1 MMQGR
6 PWMALAMTAS
16 PPARP
21 LLLLTLLPRVARFLW
36 RVLTAFLRNRGI
48 LLAGGVGYNILLSI
62 VPLFALLV
70 VLLARIVDET
80 HLLGVLSIQAQHL
93 APAHAE
99 VLLEAVRTLL
109 DSREVIGILGFPVL
123 LLFSSFA
130 FRMLEDALA
139 IIFHAPDTHHQ
150 GRSAWVSVLLPYA
163 FMVVL
168 GAGLMALTLL
178 VSLLSSLNALWLAL
192 FERELPLA
200 GASEPVLNLASF
212 LGVFLLF
219 SAIYKVLPVMKVALR
234 RAVIGGLVAALLWE
248 GVRLLLVY
256 YFANISFVNAVYG
269 SLATLIV
276 VLLSLEV
283 GAIILLLGAQVIA
296 ELEHNARQGLP
307 WHIDPRR
314 QAVTHV
320 D

>member
-1 MMQGR
+1 MTPPPPPR
-6 PWMALAMTAS
+6 TKRHLAV
-16 PPARP
+16 
-21 LLLLTLLPRVARFLW
+21 TLLPLVCRFLW

-70 VLLARIVDET
+70 VLLARVVDET

-99 VLLEAVRTLL
+99 VLLEAVRALL
-109 DSREVIGILGFPVL
+109 DTREVIGILGFPVL

-139 IIFHAPDTHHQ
+139 IIFHAPDTHHH

-178 VSLLSSLNALWLAL
+178 VTLASSLNDLWLAL
-192 FERELPLA
+192 FDRELPMA
-200 GASEPVLNLASF
+200 GLSEPVLNLASF
-212 LGVFLLF
+212 IGVFLLF
-219 SAIYKVLPVMKVALR
+219 SAIYKVLPVVQVALR
-234 RAVIGGLVAALLWE
+234 RAIIGGLVAALLWE

-276 VLLSLEV
+276 MLLSLEV

-296 ELEHNARQGLP
+296 ELEHNARQGLK
-307 WHIDPRR
+307 WYIDPRR
-314 QAVTHV
+314 QPVTRL

>member
-1 MMQGR
+1 
-6 PWMALAMTAS
+6 MTPNAS
-16 PPARP
+16 PREPRKR
-21 LLLLTLLPRVARFLW
+21 LPVDLPPKVGRFLW
-36 RVLTAFLRNRGI
+36 RVFTAFLRNRGI

-70 VLLARIVDET
+70 VLLARVADEQ
-80 HLLGVLSIQAQHL
+80 HLLGVLTIQAQHL

-109 DSREVIGILGFPVL
+109 DSRDVIGILGFPVL

-139 IIFHAPDTHHQ
+139 IIFHAPDSHHP
-150 GRSAWVSVLLPYA
+150 GRSVWVSVLLPYA
-163 FMVVL
+163 FMLVL
-168 GAGLMALTLL
+168 GAGLLALTLL
-178 VSLLSSLNALWLAL
+178 VTLASSLNSLWLAL
-192 FERELPLA
+192 FDRELPLA
-200 GASEPVLNLASF
+200 SLSEPMLNLTSF

-219 SAIYKVLPVMKVALR
+219 SAIYKVLPVVKIALR
-234 RAVIGGLVAALLWE
+234 RAIVGGFVAALLWE
-248 GVRLLLVY
+248 GVRMLLVF
-256 YFANISFVNAVYG
+256 YFANLSLVNAVYG

-296 ELEHNARQGLP
+296 ELERNARLGLP
-307 WHIDPRR
+307 WYRDPRR
-314 QAVTHV
+314 EAVTHV

>member
-1 MMQGR
+1 MMDKT
-6 PWMALAMTAS
+6 ALRSALF
-16 PPARP
+16 
-21 LLLLTLLPRVARFLW
+21 LLMPRLARFAW
-36 RVLTAFLRNRGI
+36 RVLCQFLKNRGI

-70 VLLARIVDET
+70 VLLTQVVDEQ
-80 HLLGVLSIQAQHL
+80 HLLSVLSVQVRHL

-99 VLLEAVRTLL
+99 VLLESVRGLL
-109 DSREVIGILGFPVL
+109 DTRDVIGILSFPVL

-139 IIFHAPDTHHQ
+139 IIFHAPETPHIK
-150 GRSAWVSVLLPYA
+150 RSAWVSVMLPYA
-163 FMVVL
+163 FMLVL
-168 GAGLMALTLL
+168 GAGLMVLTLVVTL
-178 VSLLSSLNALWLAL
+178 ASSLNTLVLAI

-200 GASEPVLNLASF
+200 GFSEPVLNLASF
-212 LGVFLLF
+212 GGVFLLF
-219 SAIYKVLPVMKVALR
+219 SAIYKVLPVVRIALR
-234 RAVIGGLVAALLWE
+234 RAVVGGFVAALLWE

-256 YFANISFVNAVYG
+256 YFANLSFVNAVYG
-269 SLATLIV
+269 SLATLVV

-296 ELEHNARQGLP
+296 ELERNTRLGLP
-307 WHIDPRR
+307 WHADPNH
-314 QAVTHV
+314 QAVTRV

>member
-1 MMQGR
+1 MVDKH
-6 PWMALAMTAS
+6 ALRRA
-16 PPARP
+16 
-21 LLLLTLLPRVARFLW
+21 LFLLLPRLVRFAW
-36 RVLTAFLRNRGI
+36 RVVCNFLKNRGI

-70 VLLARIVDET
+70 VLLTQVVDEQ
-80 HLLGVLSIQAQHL
+80 HLLSVLSVQVRHL

-99 VLLEAVRTLL
+99 VLLESVRGLL
-109 DSREVIGILGFPVL
+109 DTRDVIGILSFPVL

-139 IIFHAPDTHHQ
+139 IIFHAPETPHIK
-150 GRSAWVSVLLPYA
+150 RSAWVSVMLPYA
-163 FMVVL
+163 FMLVL
-168 GAGLMALTLL
+168 GAGLMALTLVVTL
-178 VSLLSSLNALWLAL
+178 ASSLNTLVLAI

-200 GASEPVLNLASF
+200 GLSEPVLNLASF
-212 LGVFLLF
+212 VGVFLLF
-219 SAIYKVLPVMKVALR
+219 SAIYKVLPVVRIALR
-234 RAVIGGLVAALLWE
+234 RAVVGGFVAALLWE

-256 YFANISFVNAVYG
+256 YFANLSFVNAVYG
-269 SLATLIV
+269 SLATLVV

-296 ELEHNARQGLP
+296 ELERNTRLGLP
-307 WHIDPRR
+307 WHADPNH
-314 QAVTHV
+314 QAVTRV

>member
-1 MMQGR
+1 ML
-6 PWMALAMTAS
+6 PPKPS
-16 PPARP
+16 PRSIPFD
-21 LLLLTLLPRVARFLW
+21 LLWRISRFLW
-36 RVLTAFLRNRGI
+36 RVLATFMRNRGI

-70 VLLARIVDET
+70 VLLAEVVDQAR
-80 HLLGVLSIQAQHL
+80 LLEVLSFQARHL

-99 VLLEAVRTLL
+99 VLLEAVRSLL
-109 DSREVIGILGFPVL
+109 DSRDVIGLLGFPVL

-139 IIFHAPDTHHQ
+139 IIFHAPDAPHQ
-150 GRSAWVSVLLPYA
+150 RRSVWVSVLLPYA
-163 FMVVL
+163 FMLML
-168 GAGLMALTLL
+168 GAGLLALTLL
-178 VSLLSSLNALWLAL
+178 VSLVSGLNALTLAL
-192 FERELPLA
+192 TGRDLPLA
-200 GASEPVLNLASF
+200 GLSEPLLNLTSF
-212 LGVFLLF
+212 AGVFLLF
-219 SAIYKVLPVMKVALR
+219 SAIYKVLPVVRVALR
-234 RAVIGGLVAALLWE
+234 RALVGGLVAALLWE

-256 YFANISFVNAVYG
+256 YFANLSFVNVVYG

-296 ELEHNARQGLP
+296 ELERNARLGLP
-307 WHIDPRR
+307 WYVDPRR

>member
-1 MMQGR
+1 
-6 PWMALAMTAS
+6 MTS
-16 PPARP
+16 PPLRYRR
-21 LLLLTLLPRVARFLW
+21 LIFTLLPRILHFLW
-36 RVLTAFLRNRGI
+36 RVLCAFLRNRGI

-62 VPLFALLV
+62 VPLFALMV
-70 VLLARIVDET
+70 VLLAGVVDQQ
-80 HLLGVLSIQAQHL
+80 HLLEVLTIQARHL

-99 VLLEAVRTLL
+99 VLLDAVRTLL
-109 DSREVIGILGFPVL
+109 DSRDVIGILGFPVL

-139 IIFHAPDTHHQ
+139 IIFPASDAHHP
-150 GRSAWVSVLLPYA
+150 GRSAWVSVLLPYG
-163 FMVVL
+163 FMLVL
-168 GAGLMALTLL
+168 GAGLLALTLL
-178 VSLLSSLNALWLAL
+178 VSLVSSMNALWLAL

-200 GASEPVLNLASF
+200 GLSEPMLNLTSF

-219 SAIYKVLPVMKVALR
+219 SAIYKVLPVVTIALR
-234 RAVIGGLVAALLWE
+234 RALVGGFVAALLWE
-248 GVRLLLVY
+248 GVRLLLVF
-256 YFANISFVNAVYG
+256 YFANISLVNAVYG
-269 SLATLIV
+269 SLATLVV

-296 ELEHNARQGLP
+296 ELERNARLGLA

>member
-1 MMQGR
+1 
-6 PWMALAMTAS
+6 MAAAMTS
-16 PPARP
+16 PSFPSAR
-21 LLLLTLLPRVARFLW
+21 LALTLLPRILRFLW
-36 RVLTAFLRNRGI
+36 RVLVVFLGNRGI

-70 VLLARIVDET
+70 ALLAGVADQQ
-80 HLLGVLSIQAQHL
+80 HLLEVLAIQVRHL

-99 VLLEAVRTLL
+99 VLLDAVRTLL
-109 DSREVIGILGFPVL
+109 DSRDVIGMLGFPVL

-139 IIFHAPDTHHQ
+139 IIFHTPDTQHPR
-150 GRSAWVSVLLPYA
+150 RSAWVSALLPYA
-163 FMVVL
+163 FMLVL
-168 GAGLMALTLL
+168 GAGLLALTLL
-178 VSLLSSLNALWLAL
+178 VSLVSAVNALWLAL

-200 GASEPVLNLASF
+200 GLSETALNLTSF

-219 SAIYKVLPVMKVALR
+219 SAIYKFLPVVKIALR
-234 RAVIGGLVAALLWE
+234 RAVVGGFVAALLWE
-248 GVRLLLVY
+248 GVRLLLVF
-256 YFANISFVNAVYG
+256 YFANISLVNAVYG
-269 SLATLIV
+269 SLATLVV

-296 ELEHNARQGLP
+296 ELERNARLGLP
-307 WHIDPRR
+307 WHVDPRR

>member
-1 MMQGR
+1 
-6 PWMALAMTAS
+6 MTS
-16 PPARP
+16 PPVRYRR
-21 LLLLTLLPRVARFLW
+21 LIFTLLPRTLHFLW
-36 RVLTAFLRNRGI
+36 RVLCAFLRNRGI

-62 VPLFALLV
+62 VPLFSLMV
-70 VLLARIVDET
+70 VLLAGVADQQ
-80 HLLGVLSIQAQHL
+80 HLLEVLTIQARHL

-99 VLLEAVRTLL
+99 ILLEAVRTLL
-109 DSREVIGILGFPVL
+109 ESRDVIGILGFPVL

-139 IIFHAPDTHHQ
+139 IIFHTPDTHLPR
-150 GRSAWVSVLLPYA
+150 RSVWVSVLLPYA
-163 FMVVL
+163 FMLVL
-168 GAGLMALTLL
+168 GAGLLALTLL
-178 VSLLSSLNALWLAL
+178 VSLVSSMNALWMAL

-200 GASEPVLNLASF
+200 GLSEPMLNLTSF

-219 SAIYKVLPVMKVALR
+219 SAIYKFLPVVTIALR
-234 RAVIGGLVAALLWE
+234 RAVVGGFVAALLWE
-248 GVRLLLVY
+248 GVRLLLVF
-256 YFANISFVNAVYG
+256 YFANISLVNAVYG
-269 SLATLIV
+269 SLATLVV

-296 ELEHNARQGLP
+296 ELERNARLGLA

>member
-1 MMQGR
+1 M
-6 PWMALAMTAS
+6 AS
-16 PPARP
+16 PTVRTRR
-21 LLLLTLLPRVARFLW
+21 LIFTLLPRILRFLW
-36 RVLTAFLRNRGI
+36 RVLCAFLRNRGI

-62 VPLFALLV
+62 VPLFALMV
-70 VLLARIVDET
+70 VLLAGVVDEAR
-80 HLLGVLSIQAQHL
+80 LLEVLSIQARHL

-99 VLLEAVRTLL
+99 ILLDAVRTLL
-109 DSREVIGILGFPVL
+109 DSRDVIGILGFPVL

-139 IIFHAPDTHHQ
+139 IIFHAPDAQHP
-150 GRSAWVSVLLPYA
+150 GRSVWVSVLLPYA
-163 FMVVL
+163 FMLVL
-168 GAGLMALTLL
+168 GAGLLALTLL
-178 VSLLSSLNALWLAL
+178 VTLASSLNALWLAL

-200 GASEPVLNLASF
+200 GLSGPMLNLTSF

-219 SAIYKVLPVMKVALR
+219 SAIYKFLPVVQVALR
-234 RAVIGGLVAALLWE
+234 RAVVGGLVAALLWE
-248 GVRLLLVY
+248 GVRLMLVY

-296 ELEHNARQGLP
+296 ELERNARLGLP
-307 WHIDPRR
+307 WHIDPRH
-314 QAVTHV
+314 QVVTQV
-320 D
+320 E

>member
-1 MMQGR
+1 MTSPSFPSAR
-6 PWMALAMTAS
+6 LA
-16 PPARP
+16 
-21 LLLLTLLPRVARFLW
+21 LTLLPRILRFLW
-36 RVLTAFLRNRGI
+36 RVLVVFLGNRGI

-70 VLLARIVDET
+70 ALLAGVADQQ
-80 HLLGVLSIQAQHL
+80 HLLEVLAIQVRHL

-99 VLLEAVRTLL
+99 VLLDAVRTLL
-109 DSREVIGILGFPVL
+109 DSRDVIGMLGFPVL

-139 IIFHAPDTHHQ
+139 IIFHTPDTQHPR
-150 GRSAWVSVLLPYA
+150 RSAWVSALLPYA
-163 FMVVL
+163 FMLVL
-168 GAGLMALTLL
+168 GAGLLALTLL
-178 VSLLSSLNALWLAL
+178 VSLVSAVNALWLAL

-200 GASEPVLNLASF
+200 GLSETALNLTSF

-219 SAIYKVLPVMKVALR
+219 SAIYKFLPVVKIALR
-234 RAVIGGLVAALLWE
+234 RAVVGGFVAALLWE
-248 GVRLLLVY
+248 GVRLLLVF
-256 YFANISFVNAVYG
+256 YFANISLVNAVYG
-269 SLATLIV
+269 SLATLVV

-296 ELEHNARQGLP
+296 ELERNARLGLP
-307 WHIDPRR
+307 WHVDPRR